1 MSGFL
6 TNEAAKINIPPVC
19 CRPAAFFVHTHSLH
33 FPATV
38 GYTAHSLLL
47 SCSFHVS
54 PVNIAQ
60 GIS

>member
-6 TNEAAKINIPPVC
+6 KNWAAKINIY
-19 CRPAAFFVHTHSLH
+19 CRPAACFVHCLH

-38 GYTAHSLLL
+38 SYTAIFLFL
-47 SCSFHVS
+47 SCARHVS

-60 GIS
+60 LIS